1 MLCKSLSLFFCSVAG
16 QSVRK
21 FMARTCAVVLVLFL
35 ATASHQAQSLD
46 SPSSGSIAV
55 QAKVANA
62 TELAKLAIKAH
73 GGEKFKSMQT
83 LIIRGSVDVTTSAVT
98 QAFAASFIT
107 IFSGEKYRIE
117 INNPFQPIK
126 QIYDGVNTVSTIR
139 GGLTLPPI
147 NRLGFPLLP
156 HLGEVGYIA
165 TALPES
171 KKKREG
177 FRMTSPEGYFT
188 DFYLDPKSKQIK
200 AFDASYSIAGRVV
213 TTSVEIERM
222 RNIDGILL
230 PEKYAQR
237 FDTEQI
243 TIYAGFKAKEIL
255 VNTPIDDDVFY
266 IEK

>member
-1 MLCKSLSLFFCSVAG
+1 MFSRTLSLFFSSTRG
-16 QSVRK
+16 RWVRK
-21 FMARTCAVVLVLFL
+21 AIACSFAAGVVMFLV
-35 ATASHQAQSLD
+35 TASYQAQQLNST
-46 SPSSGSIAV
+46 PSGRVSDP
-55 QAKVANA
+55 AKASNP
-62 TELAKLAIKAH
+62 TELAKLAILAH

-83 LIIRGSVDVTTSAVT
+83 LIIRGSVDVTTSAVA
-98 QAFAASFIT
+98 QAFAATFIT

-126 QIYDGVNTVSTIR
+126 QIYDGVSTTSTIR

-156 HLGEVGYIA
+156 HLGEVGYVV
-165 TALPES
+165 TALPEG

-188 DFYLDPKSKQIK
+188 DFYLDAKSKQIK
-200 AFDASYSIAGRVV
+200 AFDASYNIAGRLV
-213 TTSVEIERM
+213 TTSVEIETM
-222 RNIDGILL
+222 REIDGILL

-255 VNTPIDDDVFY
+255 VNNPIADDVFY